1 MRLRKEMID
10 YLARSIVYG
19 LEEKE
24 LIDTGAD
31 TDEVVESVSGIIT
44 RDLQIEDGLNDEVKV
59 ILDDMGDEIDK
70 ANINYRKMFQMVKQ
84 KLAKERGLI
93 L

>member
-10 YLARSIVYG
+10 YLARRIVNG

-24 LIDTGAD
+24 LIDTG
-31 TDEVVESVSGIIT
+31 DEQENVSGTVAGIIT
-44 RDLQIEDGLNDEVKV
+44 RDLQVEDDLNDEVKI
-59 ILDDMGDEIDK
+59 ILDKMGDEIDN

-84 KLAKERGLI
+84 KLARERGLI

>member
-1 MRLRKEMID
+1 MKLRKEMVD
-10 YLARSIVYG
+10 YLSRQIVSG

-24 LIDTGAD
+24 LIDTGNESENIA
-31 TDEVVESVSGIIT
+31 ESVSGIIVN
-44 RDLQIEDGLNDEVKV
+44 DLQVEDELNDEVKV
-59 ILDDMGDEIDK
+59 ILEKMGDEIDS

-84 KLAKERGLI
+84 KLARERGLI

>member
-1 MRLRKEMID
+1 MID
-10 YLARSIVYG
+10 YLARQIVYA

-24 LIDTGAD
+24 LIDTGD
-31 TDEVVESVSGIIT
+31 TKDEVVASVAGVIV
-44 RDLQIEDGLNDEVKV
+44 RDLQVEDELNDEVKGM
-59 ILDDMGDEIDK
+59 LEQMGDEIDK

-84 KLAKERGLI
+84 RLARERGLI

>member
-1 MRLRKEMID
+1 MKLRKEMVD
-10 YLARSIVYG
+10 YLSRQIVAG

-24 LIDTGAD
+24 LIDTG
-31 TDEVVESVSGIIT
+31 DESENIAESVSGIIVN
-44 RDLQIEDGLNDEVKV
+44 DLQVEDELNDEVKV
-59 ILDDMGDEIDK
+59 ILEKMGDEIDS

-84 KLAKERGLI
+84 KLARERGLI

>member
-10 YLARSIVYG
+10 YLAGRIIDLLG
-19 LEEKE
+19 EKD
-24 LIDTGAD
+24 LIDTG
-31 TDEVVESVSGIIT
+31 DEQESVSATVSGIIT
-44 RDLQIEDGLNDEVKV
+44 RDLQVEDELNDEVKV
-59 ILDDMGDEIDK
+59 ILEKMGDEIDN

-84 KLAKERGLI
+84 KLARERGLI

>member
-10 YLARSIVYG
+10 YLAGRIIDL

-24 LIDTGAD
+24 VIDTG
-31 TDEVVESVSGIIT
+31 DEQESVCATVSGIIT
-44 RDLQIEDGLNDEVKV
+44 RDLQVEDELNDEVKV
-59 ILDDMGDEIDK
+59 ILEKMGDEIDN

-84 KLAKERGLI
+84 KLARERGLI

>member
-1 MRLRKEMID
+1 MKLGKEIID
-10 YLARSIVYG
+10 YLSKQIIDS

-24 LIDTGAD
+24 LIDTG
-31 TDEVVESVSGIIT
+31 DERQSVIESVMGVIV
-44 RDLQIEDGLNDEVKV
+44 RDLQVEDDLNEEVKV
-59 ILDDMGDEIDK
+59 ILENMGDEIDK

-84 KLAKERGLI
+84 KLARERGLI